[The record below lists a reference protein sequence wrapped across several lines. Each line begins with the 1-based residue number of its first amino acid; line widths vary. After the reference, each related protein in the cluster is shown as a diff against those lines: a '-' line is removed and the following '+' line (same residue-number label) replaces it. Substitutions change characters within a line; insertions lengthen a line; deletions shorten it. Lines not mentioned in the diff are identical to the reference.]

1 MTLSLNDKLAVLDKG
16 GRLRR
21 SGVIF
26 KCGILRGKKEDDSVG
41 RWVPGPEQMRRH
53 FVWAGGSVYEGRLG
67 GQNHHVFCR
76 FPQHISGSTCN
87 RPLWSLYSLPLA
99 CGYGLLMPVCVSFHQ
114 VQFKSSFCS
123 VLRGIADTQM
133 QMHHTLLRTWA
144 LLLPRPHPHPPL
156 FLSTLIS
163 ALKRAAR

>member
-26 KCGILRGKKEDDSVG
+26 KCGIPRGKKEDDSVG

-76 FPQHISGSTCN
+76 FPQCIGGSPCN
-87 RPLWSLYSLPLA
+87 RPLWSPLV
-99 CGYGLLMPVCVSFHQ
+99 CGYGLLMPVCVLFHQ
-114 VQFKSSFCS
+114 VQLKSSFCS

-133 QMHHTLLRTWA
+133 QTHHTLPRTQV
-144 LLLPRPHPHPPL
+144 LLLPHPPYSSL
-156 FLSTLIS
+156 L
-163 ALKRAAR
+163 